1 MLGRCGEGG
10 IRFFL
15 DGDRSLSLDG
25 LGGGGVIG
33 RSLLFISA
41 LGGELNYN

>member
-15 DGDRSLSLDG
+15 DGDCSLSLDG
-25 LGGGGVIG
+25 LGGGVMG

-41 LGGELNYN
+41 LGGELNYD